1 MPKLRGRLQK
11 FIMPDDCQNPRND
24 ATFCFGF
31 LPPAPV
37 FQTSGFGLLGH
48 GNKFWTAPTIP
59 RLPRPLTFHK
69 SRMPVFHL
77 KHVKSNFNLIKLLL
91 RIIYRNGANRGILK
105 AGNGIS
111 QGRFWGF
118 CACLRV
124 FWPQVPILF
133 SFIF

>member
-48 GNKFWTAPTIP
+48 GKKFRTAPTIP
-59 RLPRPLTFHK
+59 RLPRPLTFLK
-69 SRMPVFHL
+69 CRMPVFPR
-77 KHVKSNFNLIKLLL
+77 KRVNSNFNLIKLQQIVSLSQ
-91 RIIYRNGANRGILK
+91 RTVIRRFFAYPK
-105 AGNGIS
+105 SEKQSCKGNFDCPDSLGNPC
-111 QGRFWGF
+111 F
-118 CACLRV
+118 CCKKVL
-124 FWPQVPILF
+124 
-133 SFIF
+133 